1 MKTKPLRPI
10 QATADGIGISVEY
23 MNEIINRVE
32 DLVETAE
39 RQKPVAGNNVQISYL
54 PSGALIN
61 AVQ

>member
-23 MNEIINRVE
+23 MNEIINRIE
-32 DLVETAE
+32 DLVETAD
-39 RQKPVAGNNVQISYL
+39 RQKPVAGNNVKISYL
-54 PSGALIN
+54 NTGAVIN

>member
-23 MNEIINRVE
+23 MNEIINRIE
-32 DLVETAE
+32 DLVETANA
-39 RQKPVAGNNVQISYL
+39 QKPVAGNNVKISYL
-54 PSGALIN
+54 NTGAVIN

>member
-23 MNEIINRVE
+23 MNEIINRIE
-32 DLVETAE
+32 DLVETANA
-39 RQKPVAGNNVQISYL
+39 QKPVAGNNVQISYL
-54 PSGALIN
+54 NTGAVIN